1 MNMSTDTNVLSLGRF
16 RDEISRAKA
25 PYLTRNEPL
34 ESLSISMSV
43 DHIGVVLGA
52 SPYITLRSGTTSV
65 TLSHIQT
72 IKRST
77 KRGRKSYKIVCGDY
91 SESDTPRPIEYRLYM
106 E

>member
-1 MNMSTDTNVLSLGRF
+1 MNTDTNVLSLGRF
-16 RDEISRAKA
+16 RDEISEMKA
-25 PYLTRNEPL
+25 PYLTRDEPL
-34 ESLSISMSV
+34 EPLSISMLV
-43 DHIGVVLGA
+43 DHISVVLGA

-77 KRGRKSYKIVCGDY
+77 KRGKKSYKIVCGDY
-91 SESDTPRPIEYRLYM
+91 SESDIPRPIEYRLYV